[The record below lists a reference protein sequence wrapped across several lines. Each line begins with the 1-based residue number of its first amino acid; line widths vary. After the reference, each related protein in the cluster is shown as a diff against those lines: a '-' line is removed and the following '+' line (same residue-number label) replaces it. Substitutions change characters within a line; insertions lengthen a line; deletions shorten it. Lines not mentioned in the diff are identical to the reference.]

1 MGPLLSNPELHIKL
15 QMMEMG
21 DKARKGEWSGIALDE
36 NNGVVKFKCL
46 PSHCV
51 S

>member
-21 DKARKGEWSGIALDE
+21 DKARKGEWSGIALEE